1 MSLKTHITTNA
12 VSLFARNG
20 IRRVSMDD
28 VARKANVS
36 KRTLYDFFKD
46 KEALLIE
53 VLKEIRKPFI
63 EYFSVWERRP
73 DTALEI
79 ILLFNEK
86 MIEKP
91 TVLCDN
97 FFEDVMRYPEALKI
111 LLEGK
116 RLFLEKVVE
125 LLKRGEK
132 EHVFMSDINYDII
145 SLFFQKQMPS
155 AGTSEV
161 YARYTHEEVHNTLFF
176 IFLRGICTDTG
187 RDILDKFVVKKKY
200 RNMSGDSSQ

>member
-1 MSLKTHITTNA
+1 MSLKTHIATNA

-20 IRRVSMDD
+20 IKHVSMDD

-53 VLKEIRKPFI
+53 VLKEIRKPFT
-63 EYFSVWERRP
+63 EYFLASEKRP
-73 DTALEI
+73 GTALEV
-79 ILLFNEK
+79 ILLLNER
-86 MIEKP
+86 MVENP
-91 TVLCDN
+91 TLLCDD
-97 FFEDVMRYPEALKI
+97 FFEDVKRFPEALKV

-116 RLFLEKVVE
+116 QLFLKKLVE

-132 EHVFMSDINYDII
+132 ERVFMSDINYDII
-145 SLFFQKQMPS
+145 SLLAQKQMQSPDMS
-155 AGTSEV
+155 DVFAK
-161 YARYTHEEVHNTLFF
+161 YTHEEVHNTLFF

-187 RDILDKFVVKKKY
+187 RDILDRFVVKK
-200 RNMSGDSSQ
+200 RFRDMSGNKFN